1 MRKPCRTVGFSV
13 TRRRVRVADFVCG
26 CASIGH
32 TKSCKEVL
40 AIVQQIINSQGA
52 EIEVSKGWWDT
63 FRRRPSEL
71 TFRHSEALSYARVA
85 ANNPKVVH
93 KYFDLLQQTME
104 ENGLMHWSTQVFNC
118 DESGLILTHRPP
130 KVVAW
135 VGQKQPYAVTS
146 GDKAQTTILACGNA
160 TGYGDIWLKNHSTQI
175 GQLGSAWHFLR
186 FVQRWVGGHRTI
198 WEVVQKPCTTSQ
210 QTTPPPPG

>member
-1 MRKPCRTVGFSV
+1 MVSAREAVQQMVISIRHACEEYGVPRSTLQNKTSEKHSVNAKTVSH
-13 TRRRVRVADFVCG
+13 RRLLSDEKESRVADFVCG

-52 EIEVSKGWWDT
+52 EIEVTKGWWDT

-71 TFRHSEALSYARVA
+71 TLRHSEALSYARVA

-104 ENGLMHWSTQVFNC
+104 ENGLMH
-118 DESGLILTHRPP
+118 
-130 KVVAW
+130 
-135 VGQKQPYAVTS
+135 
-146 GDKAQTTILACGNA
+146 
-160 TGYGDIWLKNHSTQI
+160 
-175 GQLGSAWHFLR
+175 
-186 FVQRWVGGHRTI
+186 
-198 WEVVQKPCTTSQ
+198 
-210 QTTPPPPG
+210 